1 MRSTSNGSNL
11 LRRLLVVP
19 ATLLTLAMVASACSD
34 DDDTT
39 DATEQTADNGAD
51 SAADEVA
58 LSDSADELVAACGAQ
73 DRDRLRDLGGAGV
86 RDRIRDRDPLF
97 SAVDELTTVDRRIDI
112 DGDTATV
119 TVTLDVTIDGAT
131 SEVDRVWTYERVD
144 GEWVLSDVPDC
155 LFS

>member
-11 LRRLLVVP
+11 LRRLLVVL